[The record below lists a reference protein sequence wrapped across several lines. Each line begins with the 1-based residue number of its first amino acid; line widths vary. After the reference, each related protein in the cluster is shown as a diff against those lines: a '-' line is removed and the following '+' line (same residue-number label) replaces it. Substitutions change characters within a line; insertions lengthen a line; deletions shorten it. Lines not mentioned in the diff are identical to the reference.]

1 MFPVSRLHRQEPAL
15 SRRPRLLA
23 LPLVVLCALAYL
35 GSAAHFVLVQH
46 NTCVE
51 HGELLHE
58 GDVEQGKASVK
69 VRESFEDERVT
80 RADVQVSSVHGAEAH
95 CAHAFLRR
103 VVQPP
108 VGVMLPPEAPV
119 LSGQVL
125 EVDSVA
131 VEPQVA
137 CLHLAPKSSPPR
149 V

>member
-1 MFPVSRLHRQEPAL
+1 MSRLHRQEPAL
-15 SRRPRLLA
+15 YRRPRLLA

-35 GSAAHFVLVQH
+35 GSAAHFFLVQH

-58 GDVEQGKASVK
+58 AGAEQGEAPLE
-69 VRESFEDERVT
+69 VRESFEDERFT
-80 RADVQVSSVHGAEAH
+80 RADAQASVHGSDAH
-95 CAHAFLRR
+95 CAHVFLRR

-108 VGVMLPPEAPV
+108 AGVMLSPEAPV

>member
-1 MFPVSRLHRQEPAL
+1 MSRLHRQEPAL
-15 SRRPRLLA
+15 YRRPRLLA
-23 LPLVVLCALAYL
+23 LPLVLLCALAYL
-35 GSAAHFVLVQH
+35 GSAAHFFLVQH
-46 NTCVE
+46 NTCIE

-58 GDVEQGKASVK
+58 AGVAQGKAPVQ
-69 VRESFEDERVT
+69 VRESFEEERFT
-80 RADVQVSSVHGAEAH
+80 RTDAQVSVHGADAH
-95 CAHAFLRR
+95 CAHVFLRR

-108 VGVMLPPEAPV
+108 AGAMLPPEAPV

>member
-1 MFPVSRLHRQEPAL
+1 MSRLHRQEPAL
-15 SRRPRLLA
+15 YRRPRLLA

-35 GSAAHFVLVQH
+35 GSAAHFFLVQH
-46 NTCVE
+46 NTCIE
-51 HGELLHE
+51 HGDLLHE
-58 GDVEQGKASVK
+58 AGVEQGEASVQ
-69 VRESFEDERVT
+69 VSESFEDERVT
-80 RADVQVSSVHGAEAH
+80 RADAQVSAHGADAH
-95 CAHAFLRR
+95 CAHVFLRR

-108 VGVMLPPEAPV
+108 AGVMLLPEVPV

-125 EVDSVA
+125 EADSVA